1 MGYWPR
7 ATLTYGY
14 DFPTGYDA
22 EWLEDD
28 APEEAA
34 SAIIHNLVPATEIGV
49 IRTPDGNYRLIRYE
63 EQVSGGRGG
72 GGEADLGDLTVTD
85 ADREE
90 LREIAKLFGLDFG
103 DTAPSWH
110 LSAEYI

>member
-14 DFPTGYDA
+14 TFPTSYDA

-34 SAIIHNLVPATEIGV
+34 TAIIRNLVPATEIAV
-49 IRTPDGNYRLIRYE
+49 ICTPDGDYRLIRYE
-63 EQVSGGRGG
+63 EQVTGGRGG
-72 GGEADLGDLTVTD
+72 AGEADLGDLAVTD
-85 ADREE
+85 TDKEE
-90 LREIAKLFGLDFG
+90 LREVAKLFGLDFA
-103 DTAPSWH
+103 DTTPTWH